1 MTTDRDPAVLEVLE
15 RLTPRL
21 PDYPH
26 DWEDVLERARPGRS
40 RRGAFAPR
48 RRFAVAIAV
57 LATAV
62 AVALGVTTPWTHA
75 PGIIDKHIVARAEAA
90 LTLPAGTVLHM
101 KWEDAEAGNPTTTTF
116 EIWLGH
122 DGLYHGFVTDGATGQ
137 RVEIGGTEDLRR
149 SVEYDPRTNA
159 IGTGLVNGM
168 SYSIGD
174 DVAVLRKELAK
185 GMATA
190 DGETTIDGQRVARIR
205 LHSIGLDCKPVV
217 DYLFVDPKTF
227 YPVEYRVTVFASRG
241 STTPHVTY
249 ARAPLVRRFRTFE
262 RLPATPA
269 NRRLTSITALHPTA
283 KVYATPTTRPPVPP
297 CATNP

>member
-1 MTTDRDPAVLEVLE
+1 MTTDRDAAVLEVLE

-21 PDYPH
+21 PHYPH

-40 RRGAFAPR
+40 RRVAPR
-48 RRFAVAIAV
+48 RRLAVAIAV

-62 AVALGVTTPWTHA
+62 AVALGLTTPWTHA

-101 KWEDAEAGNPTTTTF
+101 KWEDAEAGNSTTSTF

-122 DGLYHGFVTDGATGQ
+122 DGRFHGFVTDGATGQ
-137 RVEIGGTEDLRR
+137 RVEIGGTEDLRQ

-159 IGTGLVNGM
+159 IGNGLVNGM

-174 DVAVLRKELAK
+174 DVAVLRRELAK
-185 GMATA
+185 GMAIA
-190 DGETTIDGQRVARIR
+190 DGEATIDGQRVARIR
-205 LHSIGLDCKPVV
+205 LDSTGLDCKPVV